1 MGEACGCWLFEPGT
15 KYSGGHSNSW
25 LQTSPSS
32 SSNQISI
39 LASQTGLLAVW
50 YPYSDPTRLDFIVI
64 SYGFEASVTEFLA
77 MRLST
82 AAFIALAVR
91 TAGLRVIL
99 DTDLGDD
106 IDDTWALSALLQAQQ
121 REEGCYCCS
130 WWWWMNEWIMS
141 SWIWYVNVQMFSAFE
156 TSSCLIIRQG
166 RYWSHLGQS

>member
-1 MGEACGCWLFEPGT
+1 MGAGCSSLAQNTQEDT
-15 KYSGGHSNSW
+15 ATADCKH
-25 LQTSPSS
+25 LQVAVAT
-32 SSNQISI
+32 SNQISI

-130 WWWWMNEWIMS
+130 
-141 SWIWYVNVQMFSAFE
+141 
-156 TSSCLIIRQG
+156 
-166 RYWSHLGQS
+166 

>member
-1 MGEACGCWLFEPGT
+1 MGEAWGAGCSSLAQNTQEDT
-15 KYSGGHSNSW
+15 ATADCKH
-25 LQTSPSS
+25 LQVAVAT
-32 SSNQISI
+32 SNQISI
-39 LASQTGLLAVW
+39 LASQTGFLAVW

-106 IDDTWALSALLQAQQ
+106 IDDTWALSALLQA
-121 REEGCYCCS
+121 
-130 WWWWMNEWIMS
+130 
-141 SWIWYVNVQMFSAFE
+141 
-156 TSSCLIIRQG
+156 
-166 RYWSHLGQS
+166 